1 LQERGYDQKKIDEN
15 IDCEI
20 FGVLKEEVES
30 SYAPE
35 RIIELQSNE
44 VEDMQRNM
52 DIVAER
58 LKNLVELKKLERS
71 QQ

>member
-1 LQERGYDQKKIDEN
+1 MQERGYDQKKIDEN
-15 IDCEI
+15 VDCEI

-30 SYAPE
+30 SYASE

>member
-1 LQERGYDQKKIDEN
+1 M
-15 IDCEI
+15 
-20 FGVLKEEVES
+20 LKEEVES

-44 VEDMQRNM
+44 VDDMQKNM

-58 LKNLVELKKLERS
+58 LKNFVEIKKLERRQKQLWFKS
-71 QQ
+71 TWASVWDWVQF